1 MDEQQLREEIC
12 EVGRRMYENGFV
24 AANGGNISARLG
36 EDVYLVTPTGVS
48 KKDLTP
54 EGLLIVDGRCEVIE
68 SDGSGRPSS
77 ESKVHMYCYENRPD
91 VMSVCHSHAPYS
103 VAMASLPIKMD
114 KYFLPEA
121 VFSLGAVPRC
131 EYAPAGSHEVAESMA
146 PYIEKHSALLL
157 GNHGPVT
164 MGNSVMQ
171 AYFRME
177 TLEHVAHV
185 YFITTLLGGP
195 IEFTPEQAKVIFDRI
210 EASGRIHPGN
220 IKL

>member
-1 MDEQQLREEIC
+1 MDEQRIKEEIC
-12 EVGRRMYENGFV
+12 EVGRRMYQNGFV
-24 AANGGNISARLG
+24 AANGGNISVRLD

-48 KKDLTP
+48 KNDLTP
-54 EGLLIVDGRCEVIE
+54 ESLLKINGQCEVTE
-68 SDGSGRPSS
+68 GEGKPSS
-77 ESKVHMYCYENRPD
+77 ESKVHIYCYENRPD
-91 VMSVCHSHAPYS
+91 IVSVCHSHAPYS
-103 VAMASLPIKMD
+103 VAMASLNIKMD

-131 EYAPAGSHEVAESMA
+131 EYAPAGSQEVAESMA
-146 PYIEKHSALLL
+146 PYIKKHSALLL

-164 MGNSVMQ
+164 MGSSVMQ

-195 IEFTPEQAKVIFDRI
+195 IEFTPEQAKHIFDKI